1 MIEDESI
8 ESVVL
13 LTQLPSD
20 SWFQGTSLRPDG
32 RVLAARLDLP
42 ELYLFDPEDPESE
55 PALLHTF
62 DEASGLIDVCPLKG
76 CPDEF
81 AVISG
86 VFDIPNATFEKPII
100 WRCVFKSKDDLQPTV
115 TRITEVAGAGFCA
128 GLTAATEKTLL
139 VADASNYCI
148 WRVDI
153 ATGNAEILATGEPMH
168 AASEEEPYGVNAVL
182 VTDGFAYFG
191 NESAGS
197 LGRVPIAFDDEDD
210 GWDIRATGPAKVV
223 VDDIPHSDG
232 LVLTKDG
239 TVAYSADYLNGKL
252 RRIDIDDATGEGTTT
267 LVMENLVTP
276 ASVQLVYDTPSGKP
290 RMLVLCMGEI
300 DLSWVRDADGSWSDI
315 ANINDSVTVTVTTEV
330 VETETV

>member
-8 ESVVL
+8 EDVVL

-20 SWFQGTSLRPDG
+20 SWFQGTALRPDG
-32 RVLAARLDLP
+32 RVLAARLDSP
-42 ELYLFDPEDPESE
+42 ELYLFNPEDDEDAE
-55 PALLHTF
+55 PVLLHTF
-62 DEASGLIDVCPLKG
+62 VEASGLIDVCPLQG
-76 CPDEF
+76 CQDEF

-86 VFDIPNATFEKPII
+86 VFDIPNATFERPII
-100 WRCVFKSKDDLQPTV
+100 WRVVFSSKDDVQPTV
-115 TRITEVAGAGFCA
+115 TKITEVADAGFCA
-128 GLTAATEKTLL
+128 GMIAPTENTLL
-139 VADASNYCI
+139 VADSSNYCI

-153 ATGNAEILATGEPMH
+153 ATGRASVLATGESMH

-182 VTDGFAYFG
+182 INDRYAYFG
-191 NESAGS
+191 NESTGT
-197 LGRVPIAFDDEDD
+197 LGRVPIAFDSEDD
-210 GWDIRATGPAKVV
+210 GWDIRATGPAMVV
-223 VDDIPHSDG
+223 TDDIPHSDG

-239 TVAYSADYLNGKL
+239 SVAYSADYVNGQL
-252 RRIDIDDATGEGTTT
+252 RRIDIDDATGKGTTT

-330 VETETV
+330 VETVQ